1 MSQHSVKLNIN
12 NSLSF
17 LLGGNSIF
25 TVVSKKTS
33 KRYTFKVRKGK
44 GENAPHF
51 VSFLNGSDNMTNYMF
66 LGTIFDEKTY
76 RYSRKSTAS
85 MNSTVNK
92 TFNWLF
98 TTLIGNKKDNFS
110 KIEFYHE
117 GNCGRCNRKLT
128 TPESIKTG
136 FGPVCRNK

>member
-1 MSQHSVKLNIN
+1 MSNSVKLNIN
-12 NSLSF
+12 DSLSF
-17 LLGGNSIF
+17 LLGNNSIF
-25 TVVSKKTS
+25 TVVSKKSS

-44 GENAPHF
+44 GKNAPHF
-51 VSFLNGSDNMTNYMF
+51 VSFLNGNDNTINYTF

-76 RYSRKSTAS
+76 RYSRKSS
-85 MNSTVNK
+85 VSLNSNVNK

-98 TTLIGNKKDNFS
+98 VTLINNKKDNFS

-136 FGPVCRNK
+136 IGPV